1 MLVATVA
8 ALVVAAYVVPLV
20 AGEGYKNALPFVLGA
35 IVFAGGMAGFAS
47 RQRAAIVSH
56 ANRPDGV
63 ELEYSVQARAR
74 VFVDGVLLTA
84 ALAVVLLMLPV
95 VSAPVACL
103 AVVVFMVADF
113 WIRYTVLTRRVS
125 AGKVE
130 QAH

>member
-1 MLVATVA
+1 M
-8 ALVVAAYVVPLV
+8 VPFLL
-20 AGEGYKNALPFVLGA
+20 AA
-35 IVFAGGMAGFAS
+35 IVFASGMAVFVS
-47 RQRAAIVSH
+47 RKRAAKTSL
-56 ANRPDGV
+56 ADRPDGV
-63 ELEYSVQARAR
+63 ELEYSLQARAS

-84 ALAVVLLMLPV
+84 ALAVVLLMFPV